1 MFIVALVTKLR
12 KGKDAPVDYL
22 MNGLW
27 NYDVH
32 IYGHI
37 CNGEEELNHG
47 ICRNM
52 DLENRLN
59 EKTKV
64 HKMSYVLAYM

>member
-1 MFIVALVTKLR
+1 MFIVALVTKLK
-12 KGKDAPVDYL
+12 KGKDAHVDYL
-22 MNGLW
+22 MDGLW

-37 CNGEEELNHG
+37 CNGEELNHG

-52 DLENRLN
+52 DMENRLN
-59 EKTKV
+59 EETKV
-64 HKMSYVLAYM
+64 PKMSYVLTYM